1 MFCVLTKIGTAKVQ
15 KKFGSFKKVWRFERI
30 TGTRQSA
37 KNVSPTQKRMIFG
50 VLFVFF
56 AKNTLSLHTSNTNQT
71 KTNGYEKVY
80 HLQPDGCG
88 VGGL

>member
-15 KKFGSFKKVWRFERI
+15 KSLEVSKRFGVFERI
-30 TGTRQSA
+30 TGTGQSA
-37 KNVSPTQKRMIFG
+37 QKRFADTKRMIFG

-71 KTNGYEKVY
+71 KTNEYEKVY